1 MARRNLR
8 LRVDDTGSL
17 EVVDPGLDTLELL
30 QAIDPGFRE
39 PSISGTPVVGTLG
52 LAFSL
57 DDVKTVK
64 QDLQWDADT
73 KNRLLDRWTKEI
85 GSKR

>member
-1 MARRNLR
+1 MVRRPALKLATKN
-8 LRVDDTGSL
+8 
-17 EVVDPGLDTLELL
+17 
-30 QAIDPGFRE
+30 
-39 PSISGTPVVGTLG
+39 PV
-52 LAFSL
+52 AFSL

-64 QDLQWDADT
+64 QDLQWDADN